1 MNNKDQQVSMD
12 KVAQWL
18 GWDRINLELASDQ
31 IRKLTEENQR
41 LNEMLAQ
48 AKLGKKEDEKI

>member
-1 MNNKDQQVSMD
+1 MINKDQVSMD
-12 KVAQWL
+12 KVANWL

-31 IRKLTEENQR
+31 IRKLTEENQK

-48 AKLGKKEDEKI
+48 AKLGKKDAENKG

>member
-1 MNNKDQQVSMD
+1 MNKDQVSMD

-18 GWDRINLELASDQ
+18 GWDRINLEIASDQ
-31 IRKLTEENQR
+31 IRKLTEENQK

-48 AKLGKKEDEKI
+48 AKLGKKDAENKG

>member
-1 MNNKDQQVSMD
+1 MINKDQVSMD

-18 GWDRINLELASDQ
+18 GWDRINLEIAGDQ
-31 IRKLTEENQR
+31 IRKLTEENQK

-48 AKLGKKEDEKI
+48 AKLVKKDVEERC

>member
-1 MNNKDQQVSMD
+1 MD

-18 GWDRINLELASDQ
+18 GWDRINLEIAGDQ
-31 IRKLTEENQR
+31 IRKLTEENQK

-48 AKLGKKEDEKI
+48 AKLVKKDVEERC